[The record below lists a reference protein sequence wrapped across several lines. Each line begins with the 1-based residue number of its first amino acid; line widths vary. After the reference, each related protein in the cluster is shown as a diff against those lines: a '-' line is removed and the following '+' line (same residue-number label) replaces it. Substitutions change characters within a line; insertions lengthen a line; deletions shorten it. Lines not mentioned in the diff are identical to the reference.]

1 MGGKWG
7 WWRER
12 AADGPT
18 DTALSHQELGTLAD
32 SYRNSFVI
40 DAMTV
45 FMIAIKAVKYFQLQ
59 RDLALLKGT
68 LAQAIDTCTHHAH
81 HARACTHLART
92 LDTPCTH
99 HARTMHAPWTH
110 LARTMHAPWTS
121 LHARRGPSAT
131 SLARCLHQAI
141 TDLSVFVVLLLVI
154 LLGFVIMASNIFG
167 SQVMSYRDLGN
178 SFGTLLLIPNPNPNP
193 TPDLDPDADPLTL
206 PPPPLPLTL
215 KAWP

>member
-1 MGGKWG
+1 M
-7 WWRER
+7 
-12 AADGPT
+12 
-18 DTALSHQELGTLAD
+18 SHQELGTLAD

-92 LDTPCTH
+92 LHAPCTH
-99 HARTMHAPWTH
+99 
-110 LARTMHAPWTS
+110 LACTMHAPWTS

-131 SLARCLHQAI
+131 SLALCLHQAI

-178 SFGTLLLIPNPNPNP
+178 SFGTLLLIPNPNLNP
-193 TPDLDPDADPLTL
+193 TPDLDPDAEPLTL
-206 PPPPLPLTL
+206 LPPPLPLTL

>member
-1 MGGKWG
+1 M
-7 WWRER
+7 
-12 AADGPT
+12 
-18 DTALSHQELGTLAD
+18 SHQELGTLAE

-40 DAMTV
+40 DSMTV

-68 LAQAIDTCTHHAH
+68 LAQAIDTCTHHA
-81 HARACTHLART
+81 RACTHLART
-92 LDTPCTH
+92 L
-99 HARTMHAPWTH
+99 
-110 LARTMHAPWTS
+110 HAPWTS

-178 SFGTLLLIPNPNPNP
+178 SFGTLLLIPNLNPNP

-206 PPPPLPLTL
+206 LPPPLPLTL